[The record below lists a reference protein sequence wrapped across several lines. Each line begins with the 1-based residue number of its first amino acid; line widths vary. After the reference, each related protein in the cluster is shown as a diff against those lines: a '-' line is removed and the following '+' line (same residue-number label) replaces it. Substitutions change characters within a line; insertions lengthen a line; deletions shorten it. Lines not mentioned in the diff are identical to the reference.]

1 MWSKMRRNVLLP
13 ARDAGVA
20 LLLCGLLACAG
31 SPAPRIPVAPKPAA
45 AVLEAPSLAQLW
57 LTVPDSTRQREA
69 FLVRIQLADGRGAPL
84 VGPQRVW
91 LRASQAGVQLEEESV
106 VVENGRASA
115 QVRALSW
122 SGPGLYLAAR
132 CQLGDGTR
140 LVSASNSTV
149 VLPAR

>member
-1 MWSKMRRNVLLP
+1 MP
-13 ARDAGVA
+13 AV
-20 LLLCGLLACAG
+20 
-31 SPAPRIPVAPKPAA
+31 PAVPR
-45 AVLEAPSLAQLW
+45 LAQMW
-57 LTVPDSTRQREA
+57 LTTPDSTRQREA
-69 FLVRIQLADGRGAPL
+69 FLVEILLADSSGAPL
-84 VGPQRVW
+84 ASSQRVW

-115 QVRALSW
+115 RVRALSW